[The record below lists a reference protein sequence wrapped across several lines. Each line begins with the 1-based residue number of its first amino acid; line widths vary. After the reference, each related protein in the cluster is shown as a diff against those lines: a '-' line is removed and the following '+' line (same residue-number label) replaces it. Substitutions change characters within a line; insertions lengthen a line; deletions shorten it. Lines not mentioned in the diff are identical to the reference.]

1 MRNKIDVYIKVII
14 RELRDTIPKM
24 IGFFFVNKI
33 EKEIEMVLVKELNNN
48 FDILNNIKE
57 NPLIKT
63 ER

>member
-33 EKEIEMVLVKELNNN
+33 ESEI
-48 FDILNNIKE
+48 
-57 NPLIKT
+57 
-63 ER
+63 